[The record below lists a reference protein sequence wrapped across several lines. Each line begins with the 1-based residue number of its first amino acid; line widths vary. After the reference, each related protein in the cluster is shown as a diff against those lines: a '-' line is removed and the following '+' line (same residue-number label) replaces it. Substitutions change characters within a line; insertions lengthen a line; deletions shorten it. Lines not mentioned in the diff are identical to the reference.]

1 MNKNACAFWV
11 RSPDL
16 TPYAIMLKYLETF
29 RHLNLSL
36 RRCNRNVRIKILFMR
51 MNKSIYGSCNI
62 AHFGNKNV
70 NLSKNIRSL

>member
-1 MNKNACAFWV
+1 
-11 RSPDL
+11 
-16 TPYAIMLKYLETF
+16 
-29 RHLNLSL
+29 
-36 RRCNRNVRIKILFMR
+36 MR